1 MLNIFIESPFK
12 KSIMLKVINNMP
24 SNVLGIEADGEVT
37 GADYETFLIPAI
49 EEKLKANKK
58 IRFLYYLGPG
68 FTGFSLKAIIDDAGV
83 GIKNLSAWERV
94 ALVSDHQLI
103 NGFAKFFGHLL
114 PGEVRVFSNAEL
126 NDAKKWIVKI

>member
-1 MLNIFIESPFK
+1 
-12 KSIMLKVINNMP
+12 MLKIINDLP
-24 SNVLGIEADGEVT
+24 ADVLGIEAEGEVT
-37 GADYETFLIPAI
+37 GADYETVLIPAI

-68 FTGFSLKAIIDDAGV
+68 FTGFSLKAMMDDAGV
-83 GIKNLSAWERV
+83 GIKNLSAWKRV

-126 NDAKKWIVKI
+126 NDAKKWIIEI

>member
-1 MLNIFIESPFK
+1 
-12 KSIMLKVINNMP
+12 MLKVINDLP
-24 SNVLGIEADGEVT
+24 GNVLGIEAEGEVT

-68 FTGFSLKAIIDDAGV
+68 LTGFSLKAMIDDAGV

-94 ALVSDHQLI
+94 ALVSDHQFI

-114 PGEVRVFSNAEL
+114 PGEVKVFGNAGLDE
-126 NDAKKWIVKI
+126 AKIWIAEF